1 MHRHPHHKL
10 VYNNPQP
17 IFSFSQNPYNNSA
30 PITDSFV
37 NVETKQ
43 EKPQEIQRIERD
55 MKTDRDKILSITDP
69 IADTLVNV
77 APFFGPEATVLGSLA
92 YGAYNYL
99 K

>member
-10 VYNNPQP
+10 VSNHSQP
-17 IFSFSQNPYNNSA
+17 IFSFSQIPYNNLA
-30 PITDSFV
+30 PITDSF
-37 NVETKQ
+37 VETKQ

-55 MKTDRDKILSITDP
+55 MERDRNKILSITDP
-69 IADTLVNV
+69 IADALVNT
-77 APFFGPEATVLGSLA
+77 APFFGPAAGVLGSLA